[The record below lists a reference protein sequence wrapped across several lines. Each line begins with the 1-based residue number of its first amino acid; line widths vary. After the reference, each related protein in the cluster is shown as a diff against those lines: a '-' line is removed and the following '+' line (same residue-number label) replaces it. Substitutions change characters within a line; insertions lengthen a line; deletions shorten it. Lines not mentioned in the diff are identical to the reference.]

1 MSGKTLKFDDV
12 EINKNKFHGS
22 KQSIVDSIN
31 QWTLIEQHY
40 LTDLNTVTTYSNIYA
55 DDDVIRPF
63 CIMFPQMSGFIRYLD
78 DVGKNM
84 SFMIKN
90 DRVLIQQYNEI
101 WNTIKRLIGKK
112 FYSETVDDE
121 KYIKTKVKIFNGVV
135 NTTFWGD

>member
-1 MSGKTLKFDDV
+1 MSGQTLKFDDV
-12 EINKNKFHGS
+12 EINKNKFDGS

-63 CIMFPQMSGFIRYLD
+63 CIMFPQMSGFIRYFD

-90 DRVLIQQYNEI
+90 DRVLIQYNEI
-101 WNTIKRLIGKK
+101 WNTIKRLMGKK

>member
-78 DVGKNM
+78 DIGKNM

>member
-1 MSGKTLKFDDV
+1 
-12 EINKNKFHGS
+12 
-22 KQSIVDSIN
+22 
-31 QWTLIEQHY
+31 
-40 LTDLNTVTTYSNIYA
+40 
-55 DDDVIRPF
+55 
-63 CIMFPQMSGFIRYLD
+63 MFPQMSGFIRYLD
-78 DVGKNM
+78 DIGKIM

>member
-1 MSGKTLKFDDV
+1 
-12 EINKNKFHGS
+12 
-22 KQSIVDSIN
+22 
-31 QWTLIEQHY
+31 
-40 LTDLNTVTTYSNIYA
+40 
-55 DDDVIRPF
+55 
-63 CIMFPQMSGFIRYLD
+63 MFPQMSGFIRYLD
-78 DVGKNM
+78 DIGKNM

>member
-1 MSGKTLKFDDV
+1 MTS
-12 EINKNKFHGS
+12 
-22 KQSIVDSIN
+22 
-31 QWTLIEQHY
+31 
-40 LTDLNTVTTYSNIYA
+40 YSNIYA

-63 CIMFPQMSGFIRYLD
+63 RIMFPQMSRLIRYFD
-78 DVGKNM
+78 DGGKNM

-90 DRVLIQQYNEI
+90 DRVLIQYNEI
-101 WNTIKRLIGKK
+101 WNTIKRLMGKK

>member
-12 EINKNKFHGS
+12 EINKNKFDGS

-63 CIMFPQMSGFIRYLD
+63 CIMFPQMSGFIRYFD

-90 DRVLIQQYNEI
+90 DRVLIQYNEI
-101 WNTIKRLIGKK
+101 WNTIKRLMG
-112 FYSETVDDE
+112 
-121 KYIKTKVKIFNGVV
+121 
-135 NTTFWGD
+135 